1 VKIGHIIPF
10 LNQALTLS
18 AALRGSS
25 PYMAY
30 CLVAARQ
37 PSRFHLDLEM
47 ELACSWT
54 FFLLLGLAMSVPL
67 LGGNITACSKQKWNK

>member
-1 VKIGHIIPF
+1 MISLLIPF

-25 PYMAY
+25 PYTMY
-30 CLVAARQ
+30 CLVAARL

-47 ELACSWT
+47 E
-54 FFLLLGLAMSVPL
+54 
-67 LGGNITACSKQKWNK
+67 